1 MISASRGHFAISPR
15 GVPSGLNSGAW
26 ILRVLGS
33 AVAVALLGI
42 ALPSL
47 ALAQGGS
54 GGSVSGTVTDPTGA
68 VIRGAT
74 VTIYNPLSGFQ
85 RTVSTNG
92 SGNFTIPNVPYS
104 SYHTTVSA
112 KGFATHVQDVDVRS
126 SVPVTVA
133 IKLELPSA
141 HTVVTVTG
149 EPHDLLSTSPA
160 METNISRQLF
170 SKLPLE
176 SQSSSLSSLVTLAS
190 PGVAA
195 DSNGLF
201 HGIGDHASNSFSL
214 DGQPITDQQSKVF
227 SNQIPVDA
235 VQSMQVFEGGD
246 LPAQYGDKTSL
257 IIKVTTRSGQGDT
270 TPHGDVSASYGTFG
284 TTNDGFDLGYGGQ
297 KWGNF
302 IAANGLDTSRFLD
315 GPEFDVMHDKGNEE
329 NAFDRV
335 DYSFSQ
341 KDSLMLNL
349 EFTRSW
355 FQTPNS
361 YDAEDAT
368 AWTGLVVNNGG
379 LGPNG
384 LPVGPTDQ
392 KSQIRTF
399 DVAPTWTHLINP
411 NMVATFGLWFRHDEY
426 QYFPSSDPFADLIP
440 DLQDETI
447 GQFRTLGNAG
457 VRGDISYVKGHNN
470 LLAGVNYMQTFLTEN
485 DTFGVINPTTN
496 AVCLNADGSPYTSPG
511 LTNPADCVG
520 PLTPNPSFIPAL
532 GCYDLTRTAPLPVS
546 DGCSTSTSGL
556 YDFSGHTDIKEL
568 AFYAQD
574 NITLR
579 NWSFD
584 LGLRQ
589 DLYNGITIGAQTEP
603 RVGIA
608 YNIKPSNTVLRVSYA
623 RTYQTPFNEN
633 LILSSLGCNYPV
645 IRDLMATTVAPCVSE
660 SPLRPGPRNG
670 FNAGLDQAFGR
681 HFALSGQYTWE
692 YTQRAFD
699 FSVLGDSPI
708 TFPIEWDKSKIS
720 GFTLKGSVPTYHGLS
735 AFVVMSSVAARFW
748 EPQLSG
754 IGSAPV
760 CAPPSG
766 CEVFR
771 IDHDERF
778 NETTHLQYQP
788 WSRGPWLAFNWRFD
802 SGLVSGSAP
811 CYNPNTTTCAGTSTT
826 LDGQPAILIDNTVNG
841 LPLTP
846 DQQFQAGLTCN
857 GVAATPTRGLP
868 SPCLA
873 SEFGST
879 MLSIPSPG
887 TENDDHNPQRVAP
900 RSLFD
905 LAVGDDNIFHT
916 EKHYWSLRLD
926 VINLTDKAALYNW
939 LSTFSGTHY
948 VTPRTVSAT
957 LGFHF

>member
-1 MISASRGHFAISPR
+1 MKPASRGYFSSFFAPFQAS
-15 GVPSGLNSGAW
+15 LNSNAW
-26 ILRVLGS
+26 IPRALGG
-33 AVAVALLGI
+33 AVVFMLLGI
-42 ALPSL
+42 APTLL
-47 ALAQGGS
+47 LAQGSTAGT
-54 GGSVSGTVTDPTGA
+54 VKGTVTDPSGA
-68 VIRGAT
+68 VIRSAT
-74 VTIYNPLSGFQ
+74 VTVYNPVSGFQ
-85 RTVSTNG
+85 RTALTDS
-92 SGNFTIPNVPYS
+92 SGNFSISNIPFS
-104 SYHTTVSA
+104 SYHTTISA
-112 KGFATHVQDVDVRS
+112 KGFATHVEDVSVRS
-126 SVPVTVA
+126 TLPVTLA
-133 IKLELPSA
+133 IKMELQSA
-141 HTVVTVTG
+141 QTVVTVTG
-149 EPHDLLSTSPA
+149 EPHDLISTNPTMQTS
-160 METNISRQLF
+160 ISRQLF
-170 SKLPLE
+170 NKLPLE
-176 SQSSSLSSLVTLAS
+176 SQTSSLSSLVTLAS

-227 SNQIPVDA
+227 SNQIPVNA
-235 VQSMQVFEGGD
+235 VQSMQVIEGAP
-246 LPAQYGDKTSL
+246 LAEYGDKTSL
-257 IIKVTTRSGQGDT
+257 IIKVTTRSGQGMT

-297 KWGNF
+297 SWGNF
-302 IAANGLDTSRFLD
+302 IAVNGLDTSRFLD

-361 YDAEDAT
+361 YDAQDAT

-384 LPVGPTDQ
+384 LPVGPSDQ

-399 DVAPTWTHLINP
+399 DVAPTWTHLLGP
-411 NMVATFGLWFRHDEY
+411 HAVASLGLWMRHDEY
-426 QYFPSSDPFADLIP
+426 QYFPSSNPFADLIP

-447 GQFRTLGNAG
+447 GQYRTLGNAG
-457 VRGDISYVKGHNN
+457 VRGDFAYVKGINN
-470 LLAGVNYMQTFLTEN
+470 IKVGVNYMQSFLTEN
-485 DTFGVINPTTN
+485 DSFGIVNPATN
-496 AVCLNADGSPYTSPG
+496 AVCLNSDGTPYTNPG

-520 PLTPNPSFIPAL
+520 PLTPNRSFIPAL
-532 GCYDLTRTAPLPVS
+532 GCYDLSRTAPLPAS

-556 YDFSGHTDIKEL
+556 YDFLGHTDIKEL
-568 AFYAQD
+568 GLYAQD
-574 NITLR
+574 SITAGPWDF
-579 NWSFD
+579 N
-584 LGLRQ
+584 LGVRQ
-589 DLYNGITIGAQTEP
+589 DFYNGITIGAQTEP
-603 RVGIA
+603 RAAIA
-608 YNIKPSNTVLRVSYA
+608 YNIKPTNTVVRASYS

-633 LILSSLGCNYPV
+633 LILSSLGCSYPV
-645 IRDLMATTVAPCVSE
+645 IRDLVATTVAPCVSDA
-660 SPLRPGPRNG
+660 PLRPGPRNG
-670 FNAGLDQAFGR
+670 FNVGLDQAIGT
-681 HFALSGQYTWE
+681 HLAINAQYLWE

-699 FSVLGDSPI
+699 FSVFGDSPI
-708 TFPIEWDKSKIS
+708 TFPIEWTKSKIS
-720 GFTLKGSVPTYHGLS
+720 GFTLKASVPNYHGLT

-754 IGSAPV
+754 IGSAPT
-760 CAPPSG
+760 CAAPSG

-788 WSRGPWLAFNWRFD
+788 WKRGPWFAFNWRFD

-811 CYNPNTTTCAGTSTT
+811 CYNPDTSTCAPTSTT
-826 LDGQPAILIDNTVNG
+826 LGGEPAVLLLNTVNS

-846 DQQFQAGLTCN
+846 DQEFQSGLTCN
-857 GVAATPTRGLP
+857 GVAATPARGLP

-879 MLSIPSPG
+879 LLSIPLPG
-887 TENDDHNPQRVAP
+887 TENDDHNPQRIAP
-900 RSLFD
+900 RNLLD
-905 LAVGDDNIFHT
+905 MAVGDDNLFHT
-916 EKHYWSLRLD
+916 EKHLWSLRFD
-926 VINLTDKAALYNW
+926 VINLTDKVALYNW

-948 VTPRTVSAT
+948 VTPRTISAT